1 MWDKIKAYIKGAFKS
16 KIMWFSGL
24 IGGLGALND
33 NSQYLHAM
41 LDDVSF
47 NELMIAI
54 SLSIAFLR
62 ILTNTSLDAK

>member
-1 MWDKIKAYIKGAFKS
+1 MWDKIKAYVRGAFKS
-16 KIMWFSGL
+16 KTMWFSGL
-24 IGGLGALND
+24 LGGLGALND

-54 SLSIAFLR
+54 SLAVAFLR
-62 ILTNTSLDAK
+62 LMTTQALDQK

>member
-1 MWDKIKAYIKGAFKS
+1 
-16 KIMWFSGL
+16 MWFSGL

-54 SLSIAFLR
+54 SLAIAFLR
-62 ILTNTSLDAK
+62 ILTTTSLDAK

>member
-1 MWDKIKAYIKGAFKS
+1 MWDKIKAYVRGAFKS
-16 KIMWFSGL
+16 KTMWFSGL

-54 SLSIAFLR
+54 SLAIAFLR
-62 ILTNTSLDAK
+62 ILTTTSLDAK

>member
-1 MWDKIKAYIKGAFKS
+1 MWDKIKAYVKGAFKS
-16 KIMWFSGL
+16 KTMWFSGL
-24 IGGLGALND
+24 IGALGALND

-54 SLSIAFLR
+54 SLAIAFLR
-62 ILTNTSLDAK
+62 IMTNKSLESK